1 MSTNGNGKKLRVLI
15 TGGAG
20 YVGCSLTA
28 KLLEEGY
35 GVVVYDNLMNGGR
48 GMLPFFPNQN
58 FEFIRGDIRDKQGLA
73 LAVKGADYIIHLA
86 AIVGYPACKR
96 DPRLTEE
103 VNIDG
108 TMNLLAVRVPSQR
121 ILYAST
127 GSNYGAY
134 TGGMC
139 TENTPLNPV
148 SFYGTSKTKAE
159 QAIMKSGNAISFRF
173 ATAFGVSPR
182 MRLDLLINDF
192 VYRALREKSLI
203 LYEKEF
209 KRTFI
214 HVRDMARTF
223 HFALENFDKMKD
235 EVFNV
240 GSENMNFSKQ
250 DIAEKIQTKVPF
262 YLHFANIAKDEDQR
276 NYEVSY
282 EKIHRSGFMTTID
295 VDEGIDELIRAYPV
309 IDLRSEFSNV

>member
-1 MSTNGNGKKLRVLI
+1 VGTNGASKKIRVLV

-20 YVGCSLTA
+20 YVGCTLTA

-35 GVVVYDNLMNGGR
+35 NVVVYDNLMSGGR
-48 GMLPFFPNQN
+48 GILPFFANPG
-58 FEFIRGDIRDKQGLA
+58 FEFIKGDIRDKQSLA
-73 LAVKGADYIIHLA
+73 QAVKGADYVIHLA

-96 DPRLTEE
+96 DPRLAEE

-108 TMNLLAVRVPSQR
+108 TMNLLAVRAPSQR

-134 TGGMC
+134 DGGMC
-139 TENTPLNPV
+139 TEETPLNPV
-148 SFYGTSKTKAE
+148 SLYGTSKTKAE
-159 QAIMKSGNAISFRF
+159 QAIMKSGNALSFRF
-173 ATAFGVSPR
+173 ATAFGVSYR

-214 HVRDMARTF
+214 HVRDMGRTF
-223 HFALENFDKMKD
+223 HFAIENFDKMQN

-250 DIAEKIQTKVPF
+250 DIAEKIQQKIPF
-262 YLHFANIAKDEDQR
+262 YLHFADVGKDEDQR

-282 EKIHRSGFMTTID
+282 EKIRKHGLTTTID
-295 VDEGIDELIRAYPV
+295 VDQGIDELIRACAV

>member
-1 MSTNGNGKKLRVLI
+1 METNGTGKKERVLI

-20 YVGCSLTA
+20 YVGCALTA

-35 GVVVYDNLMNGGR
+35 GVTVFDNLSSGGR
-48 GMLPFFPNQN
+48 GMIPFFANSR
-58 FEFIRGDIRDKQGLA
+58 FEFVKGDVRDKEQLQQTMR
-73 LAVKGADYIIHLA
+73 GADYIIHLA

-96 DPRLTEE
+96 DPRLAEE
-103 VNIDG
+103 VNIGG
-108 TMNLLAVRVPSQR
+108 TDHLLELRSPSQR

-134 TGGMC
+134 AGGLC
-139 TENTPLNPV
+139 TEETPLNPV
-148 SFYGTSKTKAE
+148 SLYGVSKTKAE
-159 QAIMKSGNAISFRF
+159 RAIMAAGSSLSFRF

-214 HVRDMARTF
+214 HVRDMARSF
-223 HFALENFDKMKD
+223 VFAIENFDKMNGH
-235 EVFNV
+235 VFNV

-250 DIAEKIQTKVPF
+250 EIAEKIQKKIPF
-262 YLHFANIAKDEDQR
+262 YLHFADVGKDEDQR

-282 EKIHRSGFMTTID
+282 EKIRALGLRTTID
-295 VDEGIDELIRAYPV
+295 VDQGIDELIRACSV

>member
-1 MSTNGNGKKLRVLI
+1 LKVFI

-20 YVGCSLTA
+20 YVGSTLTA
-28 KLLEEGY
+28 RLLEG
-35 GVVVYDNLMNGGR
+35 GHKVVAFDNLMSGGR
-48 GMLPFFPNQN
+48 SILPFFANPA
-58 FEFIRGDIRDKQGLA
+58 FEFIRGDIRDKA
-73 LAVKGADYIIHLA
+73 LLGQAVKGADAIVHLA

-96 DPRLTEE
+96 DPRLAEE

-134 TGGMC
+134 AGGLC
-139 TENTPLNPV
+139 TEETPLNPV
-148 SFYGTSKTKAE
+148 SLYGTSKTKAE
-159 QAIMKSGNAISFRF
+159 QAIMNEGNAISFRF
-173 ATAFGVSPR
+173 ATAFGVSHR

-214 HVRDMARTF
+214 HVRDMARAF
-223 HFALENFDKMKD
+223 VFGLEHFEAMKD

-240 GSENMNFSKQ
+240 GSETMNFSKQ
-250 DIAEKIQTKVPF
+250 DIAEKIQKKIPF
-262 YLHFANIAKDEDQR
+262 YLHFADVGKDEDQR

-282 EKIHRSGFMTTID
+282 EKIRKHGLTTTID
-295 VDEGIDELIRAYPV
+295 VDQGIDELIRACAV

>member
-1 MSTNGNGKKLRVLI
+1 MGTNGAGKKIRVLV

-20 YVGCSLTA
+20 YVGCTLTA

-35 GVVVYDNLMNGGR
+35 NVVVYDSLMSGGR
-48 GMLPFFPNQN
+48 GILPFFANQG
-58 FEFIRGDIRDKQGLA
+58 FEFIKGDIRDKQSLA
-73 LAVKGADYIIHLA
+73 QAVKGADYIIHLA

-96 DPRLTEE
+96 DPRLAEE

-108 TMNLLAVRVPSQR
+108 TMNLLAVRAPSQR
-121 ILYAST
+121 VLYAST

-134 TGGMC
+134 NGGMC
-139 TENTPLNPV
+139 TEETPLNPV
-148 SFYGTSKTKAE
+148 SLYGTSKTKAE
-159 QAIMKSGNAISFRF
+159 QAVMKSGNALSFRF
-173 ATAFGVSPR
+173 ATAFGVSYR

-223 HFALENFDKMKD
+223 HFAIENFEKMQN

-250 DIAEKIQTKVPF
+250 DIAEKIQQKIPF
-262 YLHFANIAKDEDQR
+262 YLHFADVGKDEDQR

-282 EKIHRSGFMTTID
+282 EKIRKHGLTTTID
-295 VDEGIDELIRAYPV
+295 VDQGIDELNRACAV